1 MFIII
6 LQLKVSCLQIRHKIK
21 QFLKTRQK
29 KLRKKSIS
37 VASLV
42 NWTKK
47 DKPVFKWKLNL
58 RKREEKARKPYKDDD
73 EEDHSDEP
81 YVDKRSLKKELSRF
95 ASEFEQKV
103 DRKAEE
109 KARSMIEQER
119 QSNFLRANPDFK
131 EILSPEVIQK
141 FAEKHPEQ
149 AEALLEMPDNFSR
162 QKLLYQNIKALGVN
176 RPAVT
181 EKTIQ
186 QKIDENRRSPYYQP
200 SGDGTPPYA
209 STGDFSAGGQK
220 NAYSKMQELI
230 KGRRG

>member
-1 MFIII
+1 MSADPTQNQAIS
-6 LQLKVSCLQIRHKIK
+6 QDTPKETSKEVNIR
-21 QFLKTRQK
+21 
-29 KLRKKSIS
+29 
-37 VASLV
+37 SLV
-42 NWTKK
+42 RQLDEERQARLQMEAEFKK
-47 DKPVFKWKLNL
+47 E
-58 RKREEKARKPYKDDD
+58 REEKARKPYKDDD